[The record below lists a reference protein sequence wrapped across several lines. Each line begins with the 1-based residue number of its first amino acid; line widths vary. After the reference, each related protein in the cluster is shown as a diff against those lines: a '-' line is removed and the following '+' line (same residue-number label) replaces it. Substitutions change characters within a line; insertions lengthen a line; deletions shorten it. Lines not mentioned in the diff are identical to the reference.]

1 MPANPSTPAVGTH
14 TDVPSASPAAAL
26 ALEHAMV
33 VMQPLVRWLL
43 RNGVG
48 YGATADALKAVFL
61 QEAARELER
70 TGQKAS
76 GSSLS
81 VMSGLHRK
89 DVRQLLEQGA
99 PQAMASRSAQADAR
113 VKPSAASRLVTQ
125 WLAQRWPRRLPIS
138 NTPNSPAES
147 TQRSFERLARQVSTD
162 VHPRALLTELERLGL
177 VVVDEGMVQLQKSA
191 FVPDS
196 QQTAAAQWMSSHVA
210 DHLNAAV
217 HNLQPENA
225 EHKFLERSVFADG
238 LSTESVAVLHDEALR
253 LWEQVFSVMVALAT
267 PLCEQD
273 GQQAQPQRF
282 RIGMYCYSA
291 SADTPNPAL
300 TNDTSTP
307 TDGEGAPPKS
317 AQEVI
322 Q

>member
-1 MPANPSTPAVGTH
+1 MPSKTT
-14 TDVPSASPAAAL
+14 SPATGAPIDAPGAAPAL

-43 RNGVG
+43 RSGVG
-48 YGATADALKAVFL
+48 FGATTDALKAVFL

-70 TGQKAS
+70 RGQKAS
-76 GSSLS
+76 GSGLS

-89 DVRQLLEQGA
+89 DVRLLLEQGA

-138 NTPNSPAES
+138 NPQPGAAEPTP
-147 TQRSFERLARQVSTD
+147 RSFERLARQVSTD

-177 VVVDEGMVQLQKSA
+177 VVVDDTTVQLQKSA

-196 QQTAAAQWMSSHVA
+196 QQTAAAQCMSSHVA
-210 DHLNAAV
+210 DHLSAAV
-217 HNLQPENA
+217 HNLQSENT

-238 LSTESVAVLHDEALR
+238 LSAESVTVLHDEALR

-273 GQQAQPQRF
+273 AQATPPQRF
-282 RIGMYCYSA
+282 RIGMYCYSTRA
-291 SADTPNPAL
+291 NTPNPPVS
-300 TNDTSTP
+300 NDTGTL
-307 TDGEGAPPKS
+307 
-317 AQEVI
+317 QEVTP
-322 Q
+322 

>member
-1 MPANPSTPAVGTH
+1 
-14 TDVPSASPAAAL
+14 
-26 ALEHAMV
+26 MV
-33 VMQPLVRWLL
+33 VLQPLVRWLL

-70 TGQKAS
+70 SGQKVS

-99 PQAMASRSAQADAR
+99 PQAMATRNAQADAR

-125 WLAQRWPRRLPIS
+125 WLAQRWPRRLPLS
-138 NTPNSPAES
+138 APTA

-177 VVVDEGMVQLQKSA
+177 VVVDDTMVQLQKTA

-196 QQTAAAQWMSSHVA
+196 HQTAAAQWMSSHVA
-210 DHLNAAV
+210 DHLSAAV

-238 LSTESVAVLHDEALR
+238 LSAESVTVLHDEALR

-273 GQQAQPQRF
+273 AQQTQPQRF
-282 RIGMYCYSA
+282 RVGMYCYSTQ
-291 SADTPNPAL
+291 ADTANPPLPA
-300 TNDTSTP
+300 DT
-307 TDGEGAPPKS
+307 GAPTAGADSPPS
-317 AQEVI
+317 PLHEEPQ
-322 Q
+322 

>member
-1 MPANPSTPAVGTH
+1 MPAESTLPPANP
-14 TDVPSASPAAAL
+14 PSDAPSPAATPAL
-26 ALEHAMV
+26 ALEHATV
-33 VMQPLVRWLL
+33 VLQPLVRWLL

-48 YGATADALKAVFL
+48 FGATTDALKAVFL

-70 TGQKAS
+70 RGQKAS

-99 PQAMASRSAQADAR
+99 PQAMAWRSAQADAR

-138 NTPNSPAES
+138 SPPGNPGATP
-147 TQRSFERLARQVSTD
+147 RSFERLARQVSTD

-177 VVVDEGMVQLQKSA
+177 VRVDGDGVLLQKSA

-210 DHLNAAV
+210 DHLSAAV

-238 LSTESVAVLHDEALR
+238 LSAESVAVLHDEALR

-273 GQQAQPQRF
+273 TQQAEPQRF
-282 RIGMYCYSA
+282 RVGMYCYST
-291 SADTPNPAL
+291 SADTP
-300 TNDTSTP
+300 TP
-307 TDGEGAPPKS
+307 SLPEATPLPSAGSEGAPS
-317 AQEVI
+317 TRHEDTQ
-322 Q
+322 